1 MTGLII
7 TYLPVFGVYIVYGSR
22 SGPEVRMK
30 RPTVIISIIITAF
43 ILLAA
48 AGGARAETA
57 QKYDL
62 AFGAY
67 LGFGCATPFYQ
78 SREIAFALGVQ
89 PEIQF
94 FVIDRLSITYRFL
107 WERIYF
113 DHKYMGLYQ
122 DIVEDAVM
130 DTAPFM
136 LGARY
141 YFAPVKRFKMYLG
154 LGMGC
159 TVYRVEF
166 EDTGWYSRLAFAM
179 DVSAGLE
186 YEVIDQLTVCGM
198 FNAMVPNMGPVE
210 KDENIFGRFMF
221 NVGVSYY
228 IHTTKGS
235 APAKAK
241 KAKAGK
247 KRR

>member
-1 MTGLII
+1 
-7 TYLPVFGVYIVYGSR
+7 
-22 SGPEVRMK
+22 MK
-30 RPTVIISIIITAF
+30 RSAVIISTIITAF

-67 LGFGCATPFYQ
+67 LGFGCATPFYR
-78 SREIAFALGVQ
+78 SRDIAFALGVQ

-122 DIVEDAVM
+122 DVIEDAVM

-235 APAKAK
+235 ASVRAK
-241 KAKAGK
+241 KAKVGK

>member
-1 MTGLII
+1 
-7 TYLPVFGVYIVYGSR
+7 
-22 SGPEVRMK
+22 MK
-30 RPTVIISIIITAF
+30 RSAVIISTIITAF
-43 ILLAA
+43 ILLAT

-78 SREIAFALGVQ
+78 SRDIAFGLGTQ

-113 DHKYMGLYQ
+113 DHKYMGLYE
-122 DIVEDAVM
+122 DVIEDAVM
-130 DTAPFM
+130 DIAPFM

-210 KDENIFGRFMF
+210 DDENIFGRFMF

-241 KAKAGK
+241 KAKVGK
-247 KRR
+247 KRG